1 MFDCTVKTDQTVEAV
16 VVKLKMTLKEEE
28 FGVLWD
34 FNLSE
39 TLEEKGQ
46 AIDGDYRIL
55 DVCNP
60 KEAKKVITAHRE
72 GGYFLPCK
80 LAVFTKDGATH
91 VGMPKPTKLIDLI
104 EDESLQAVTRD
115 VETRLTRAIDNSI

>member
-1 MFDCTVKTDQTVEAV
+1 MFDYTVKTDQTVEAV
-16 VVKLKMTLKEEE
+16 VEKLKTTLKEEE

-46 AIDGDYRIL
+46 AIEGDYRIL
-55 DVCNP
+55 EVCNP

-80 LAVFTKDGATH
+80 LAVFTKDGSTH
-91 VGMPKPTKLIDLI
+91 VGMPKPTKLIELI
-104 EDESLQAVTRD
+104 EDESLQAVARD
-115 VETRLTRAIDNSI
+115 VETRLTRAIDKTV

>member
-1 MFDCTVKTDQTVEAV
+1 MFDYTVKTDQSVEAV
-16 VVKLKMTLKEEE
+16 VEKLKATLKDEA

-34 FNLSE
+34 FDLSD
-39 TLEEKGQ
+39 TLKEKGE

-55 DVCNP
+55 EVCNP

-91 VGMPKPTKLIDLI
+91 VGMPKPTKLIELI
-104 EDESLQAVTRD
+104 EDESLQSIALD

>member
-1 MFDCTVKTDQTVEAV
+1 MFDYTVKTDQSVEEV
-16 VVKLKMTLKEEE
+16 IEKLKATLKDEE

-34 FNLSE
+34 FDLSD
-39 TLEEKGQ
+39 TLQEKGH

-55 DVCNP
+55 EVCNP

-91 VGMPKPTKLIDLI
+91 VGMPKPTKLIELI
-104 EDESLQAVTRD
+104 EDESLQSIAHD
-115 VETRLTRAIDNSI
+115 VETRLIRAIDNSI

>member
-1 MFDCTVKTDQTVEAV
+1 MFDYTVQTNQTVEAV
-16 VVKLKMTLKEEE
+16 VEKLKTTLKEEE

-46 AIDGDYRIL
+46 PIEGDYRIL
-55 DVCNP
+55 EVCNP

-91 VGMPKPTKLIDLI
+91 VGMPKPTKLIELL
-104 EDESLQAVTRD
+104 EDESLQAVARD
-115 VETRLTRAIDNSI
+115 VETRLTRAIDKTV

>member
-1 MFDCTVKTDQTVEAV
+1 MFDYTVKTDQTVEAV
-16 VVKLKMTLKEEE
+16 VEKLKTTLKEEE

-55 DVCNP
+55 ELCNP
-60 KEAKKVITAHRE
+60 KEAKKSSRRTGKAVISSHASSPSSRKTGRPMS
-72 GGYFLPCK
+72 GCQ
-80 LAVFTKDGATH
+80 
-91 VGMPKPTKLIDLI
+91 
-104 EDESLQAVTRD
+104 SR
-115 VETRLTRAIDNSI
+115 RN

>member
-1 MFDCTVKTDQTVEAV
+1 MFDYTVKTDQTVEAV
-16 VVKLKMTLKEEE
+16 VEKLKTTLKEEE

-55 DVCNP
+55 EVCNP
-60 KEAKKVITAHRE
+60 KEAKKSSRRTEKAGISSRANS
-72 GGYFLPCK
+72 PCSQR
-80 LAVFTKDGATH
+80 TGRPMS
-91 VGMPKPTKLIDLI
+91 GCR
-104 EDESLQAVTRD
+104 SR
-115 VETRLTRAIDNSI
+115 RN

>member
-16 VVKLKMTLKEEE
+16 VDKLKMTLKEEE

-55 DVCNP
+55 EVCNP

>member
-1 MFDCTVKTDQTVEAV
+1 MFDYTVTTDQSVADVVE
-16 VVKLKMTLKEEE
+16 KLKGTLKEEE

-34 FNLSE
+34 FDLGA

-55 DVCNP
+55 EVCNP
-60 KEAKKVITAHRE
+60 KEAKKVLTAHRE
-72 GGYFLPCK
+72 SGYFLPCK

-91 VGMPKPTKLIDLI
+91 VGMPKPTRLIELI
-104 EDESLQAVTRD
+104 EDDSLQVIARD

>member
-1 MFDCTVKTDQTVEAV
+1 MFDYTVKTDRSVEAV
-16 VVKLKMTLKEEE
+16 IEKLKATLKDEE

-34 FNLSE
+34 FDLSD
-39 TLEEKGQ
+39 TLQEKGH

-55 DVCNP
+55 EVCNP

-80 LAVFTKDGATH
+80 LAVFTKDGTTH
-91 VGMPKPTKLIDLI
+91 VGMPKPTKLIELI
-104 EDESLQAVTRD
+104 EDESLQSIAHD
-115 VETRLTRAIDNSI
+115 VETRLIRAIDNSI

>member
-1 MFDCTVKTDQTVEAV
+1 MFDYTVKTDQTVEAV
-16 VVKLKMTLKEEE
+16 VEKLKTTLKEEE

-55 DVCNP
+55 EVCNP

-80 LAVFTKDGATH
+80 LAVFMKDGSTH
-91 VGMPKPTKLIDLI
+91 VGMPKPTKLIELI
-104 EDESLQAVTRD
+104 EDESLQAVARD
-115 VETRLTRAIDNSI
+115 VETRLTRAIDKTV

>member
-1 MFDCTVKTDQTVEAV
+1 MFDYTVKTDQSVEDV
-16 VVKLKMTLKEEE
+16 VEKLKGTLKDEE

-34 FNLSE
+34 FDLSD
-39 TLEEKGQ
+39 TLKEKGQ

-55 DVCNP
+55 EVCNP

-80 LAVFTKDGATH
+80 LAVFTKDGSTPCRDAETDE
-91 VGMPKPTKLIDLI
+91 IDRI
-104 EDESLQAVTRD
+104 NRG
-115 VETRLTRAIDNSI
+115 

>member
-1 MFDCTVKTDQTVEAV
+1 MFDYTVKTDQTVEAV
-16 VVKLKMTLKEEE
+16 VEKLKTTLKEEE

-55 DVCNP
+55 EVCNP

-80 LAVFTKDGATH
+80 LAVFTKDGSTY
-91 VGMPKPTKLIDLI
+91 VGMPKPTKLIELI
-104 EDESLQAVTRD
+104 EDESLQAVARD
-115 VETRLTRAIDNSI
+115 VETRLTRAIDKTV

>member
-1 MFDCTVKTDQTVEAV
+1 MFDYTVKTDQSVEAV
-16 VVKLKMTLKEEE
+16 VEKLKATLKDEA

-34 FNLSE
+34 FDLSD
-39 TLEEKGQ
+39 TLKEKGE
-46 AIDGDYRIL
+46 AIDGDYHIL
-55 DVCNP
+55 EVCNP
-60 KEAKKVITAHRE
+60 KKAKKVITAHRE

-91 VGMPKPTKLIDLI
+91 VGMPKPTKLIELI
-104 EDESLQAVTRD
+104 EDESLQSIALD

>member
-1 MFDCTVKTDQTVEAV
+1 MFDYTVKTDQSVEAV
-16 VVKLKMTLKEEE
+16 VEKLKATLKDES

-34 FNLSE
+34 FDLSD
-39 TLEEKGQ
+39 TLKEKGE

-55 DVCNP
+55 EVCNP

-91 VGMPKPTKLIDLI
+91 VGMPKPTKLIELI
-104 EDESLQAVTRD
+104 EDESLQSIALD

>member
-1 MFDCTVKTDQTVEAV
+1 MFDYTVKTDQTVEAV
-16 VVKLKMTLKEEE
+16 VEKLKTTLKEEE

-55 DVCNP
+55 EVCNP

-80 LAVFTKDGATH
+80 LAVFTKDGSTH
-91 VGMPKPTKLIDLI
+91 VGMPKPTKLIELI
-104 EDESLQAVTRD
+104 EDESLQAVARD
-115 VETRLTRAIDNSI
+115 VEMRLTRAIDKTV

>member
-1 MFDCTVKTDQTVEAV
+1 MFDYTVKTDQTVEAV
-16 VVKLKMTLKEEE
+16 VEKLKTTLKEAE

-55 DVCNP
+55 EVCNP
-60 KEAKKVITAHRE
+60 KEAKKVITAHRD

-80 LAVFTKDGATH
+80 LAVFTKDGSTH
-91 VGMPKPTKLIDLI
+91 VGMPKPTKLIELI
-104 EDESLQAVTRD
+104 EDESLQAVARD
-115 VETRLTRAIDNSI
+115 VETRLTRAIDKTV

>member
-1 MFDCTVKTDQTVEAV
+1 MFDYTVKTDQTVEAV
-16 VVKLKMTLKEEE
+16 VEKLKTTLKEEE

-34 FNLSE
+34 LNLSE

-55 DVCNP
+55 EVCNP

-80 LAVFTKDGATH
+80 LAVFTKDGSTH
-91 VGMPKPTKLIDLI
+91 VGMPKPTKLIELI
-104 EDESLQAVTRD
+104 EDESLQAVARD
-115 VETRLTRAIDNSI
+115 VETRLTRAIDKTV

>member
-1 MFDCTVKTDQTVEAV
+1 MFDYTVKTDQTVEAV
-16 VVKLKMTLKEEE
+16 VEKLKTTLKEEE

-55 DVCNP
+55 ELCNP

-80 LAVFTKDGATH
+80 LAVFTKDGSTH
-91 VGMPKPTKLIDLI
+91 VGMPKPTKLIELI
-104 EDESLQAVTRD
+104 EDGSLQAVARD
-115 VETRLTRAIDNSI
+115 VETRLTRAIDQAV

>member
-1 MFDCTVKTDQTVEAV
+1 MFDYTVKTDQTVEAV
-16 VVKLKMTLKEEE
+16 VEKLKTTLKEEE

-55 DVCNP
+55 ELCNP
-60 KEAKKVITAHRE
+60 KEAKKVITAHRD

-80 LAVFTKDGATH
+80 LAVFTKDGSTH
-91 VGMPKPTKLIDLI
+91 VGMPKPTKLIELI
-104 EDESLQAVTRD
+104 EDESLQAVARD
-115 VETRLTRAIDNSI
+115 VETRLTRAIDKTV